1 MKKNSAIVGSITYLW
16 TKSLRWVGEYTYT
29 KAQAQTGEKATAN
42 QGAIGMML
50 FF

>member
-1 MKKNSAIVGSITYLW
+1 VA
-16 TKSLRWVGEYTYT
+16 EYTYT
-29 KAQAQTGEKATAN
+29 KAKSHDGVEATAN